1 MKKKMNSYDQYLNRP
16 DSKIPQI
23 NREILEKDKEI
34 PFEKLLKIENKNK
47 LLEVGYLD
55 AENGFYHF
63 EDGSAYAAV
72 LTPMPKVTVEMIDWW
87 FWWHAKEPIRYKI
100 WYPEM
105 HFDISSD
112 FGKFY
117 DDESKTYR
125 ERLHLST
132 HFVTEN
138 IGTGKEKIII
148 DFMSPEEFG
157 FYPSNLKIENDETII
172 CAKVGSFSKRSWH
185 TKMCHAVRKI
195 NDGIEMR
202 SRFWIGKEIKRMD
215 KFGENIINSVL
226 NKPFVKKKL
235 IPKNIGRYMFHHCTQ
250 EYNNLA
256 SILPEIFKEETSRS

>member
-87 FWWHAKEPIRYKI
+87 FWWHAK
-100 WYPEM
+100 
-105 HFDISSD
+105 
-112 FGKFY
+112 
-117 DDESKTYR
+117 DESKTYR